1 RELSAL
7 LPTEVVAGPQATF
20 AAVLAALPAHP
31 YVHFACHGV
40 SEPDDPSSARLL
52 VHDHREHPLTVRHVS
67 RLELP
72 DARLAV
78 LSACETARGAERLA
92 DESIHITSAFQIAG
106 YPHAIGT
113 LWPVHDAV
121 AVRVARSLYRR
132 LRGGHGAESEE
143 LDAGQA
149 ALALHHA
156 VRECRTAFPG
166 SPSLWAAHV
175 HSGA

>member
-1 RELSAL
+1 
-7 LPTEVVAGPQATF
+7 
-20 AAVLAALPAHP
+20 
-31 YVHFACHGV
+31 CHGV
-40 SEPDDPSSARLL
+40 SEPDDPSGARLL
-52 VHDHREHPLTVRHVS
+52 VHDHREHPLTVRHIS

-72 DARLAV
+72 GARLAV
-78 LSACETARGAERLA
+78 LSACETARGSERLA
-92 DESIHITSAFQIAG
+92 DESIHITSAFQTAG

-121 AVRVARSLYRR
+121 AVRVTRALY
-132 LRGGHGAESEE
+132 GGMCDALSASAE
-143 LDAGQA
+143 LDA

-156 VRECRTAFPG
+156 VRECRAAFPG